1 MDPRK
6 LFADARLTGRCVYCG
21 SESSTRDHVPSRV
34 LLDEPFP
41 PDLPVVQACEAC
53 NNGFS
58 TDEQYLACLLECVL
72 CGTVDPASVCC
83 DKIKRV
89 LSENASLASRIA
101 ASCSADEIGNL
112 LWEAEVDRVRNV
124 ILKLA
129 RGHVAYEY
137 SEPQLGEPENVSF
150 VPISTMS
157 EEQMRTFETPPV
169 GNLLPEIGS
178 RSFHDVLVIS
188 NQVFTQEG
196 TWQIIQEGRYRYSV
210 SHSDGIRVRM
220 VISDYLA
227 CDVIW

>member
-6 LFADARLTGRCVYCG
+6 LFADARLLGRCVYCG
-21 SESSTRDHVPSRV
+21 GEPSTRDHVPSKV
-34 LLDEPFP
+34 LFDEPFP
-41 PDLPVVQACEAC
+41 PNLPVVQACKTC
-53 NNGFS
+53 NNSFS
-58 TDEQYLACLLECVL
+58 ADEQYLACLMECVL
-72 CGTVDPASVCC
+72 CGTVEPVSVCR

-89 LSENASLASRIA
+89 LSENTSLASRIA
-101 ASCSADEIGNL
+101 ASCRVDENGNL
-112 LWEAEVDRVRNV
+112 LWEAEVGRVQNV

-137 SEPQLGEPENVSF
+137 SEPQLEEPENVSF

-157 EEQMRTFETPPV
+157 EEQMRAFETPPV
-169 GNLLPEIGS
+169 GSSLPEIGS
-178 RSFHDVLVIS
+178 RAFHDTLVVS

-196 TWQIIQEGRYRYSV
+196 AWQVVQEGRYRYSV

-220 VISDYLA
+220 VLSNYLA